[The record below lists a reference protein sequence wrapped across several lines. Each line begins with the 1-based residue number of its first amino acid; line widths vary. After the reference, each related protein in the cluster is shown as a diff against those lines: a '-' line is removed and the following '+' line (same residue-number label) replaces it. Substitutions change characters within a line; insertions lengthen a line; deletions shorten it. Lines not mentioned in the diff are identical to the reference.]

1 MKTKILLPLLTVFVS
16 LFAQD
21 AVAQKGSLDIGA
33 AFMWNNGILAN
44 PKLWENQKSIGTFSS
59 MLKVEYEVVNRLR
72 ISYGI
77 GNLTKGQSGKV
88 TFTGNDGILGS
99 ISTSNKLYYLS
110 NQVAIGYRFGSKFS
124 ITPELGMAFDA
135 LLKQEAVAAEPVIVD
150 GALIAEEKKIS
161 YPEYYGDW
169 SNCLIAGVNLRFPL
183 GENFELGGVIKVSQG
198 LNDVANKEYKIVQ
211 GKPTNL
217 LVGAE
222 IVWHLKRGIE

>member
-1 MKTKILLPLLTVFVS
+1 MKTKILLPLLIMFIS
-16 LFAQD
+16 LFDQN
-21 AVAQKGSLDIGA
+21 AVAQKGTLDIGA

-88 TFTGNDGILGS
+88 TFTGVDGMYENVPI
-99 ISTSNKLYYLS
+99 SNKLYYLS
-110 NQVAIGYRFGSKFS
+110 NQVTIGYRFGNKFA
-124 ITPELGMAFDA
+124 ITPELGVAFDA
-135 LLKQEAVAAEPVIVD
+135 LLKHEAVT
-150 GALIAEEKKIS
+150 GAFENVEESKIS

-169 SNCLIAGVNLRFPL
+169 SNCLVAGVNLRFPL
-183 GENFELGGVIKVSQG
+183 GEKFDLGGLLKVSQG
-198 LNDVANKEYKIVQ
+198 LNDVSNKEYKIVE

-222 IVWHLKRGIE
+222 IVWHLKKGKE